1 MGILG
6 AVASG
11 ESSQVGWNLIPSSPS
26 PLHHDVITNPG
37 IAGADHLG
45 PQLLT
50 GDPQL

>member
-1 MGILG
+1 MGLLEQLLLESHPRLAGILYHH
-6 AVASG
+6 
-11 ESSQVGWNLIPSSPS
+11 P
-26 PLHHDVITNPG
+26 HHDVITNPG